1 MRPSKYEYYIEFAK
15 TAMLRST
22 CLKRNYGAVIIKDD
36 RVISTGYNGAPRG
49 IKNCTDIGTC
59 PRLYVPSNTVYT
71 SCRSVHAEANAIIH
85 ANYNDMI
92 GATLFL
98 YGQDAQTGEQLADV
112 QPCPMCR
119 RMIIN
124 AQIKTVVCLAPTS
137 IDGYVIYETADWI
150 KDDNE
155 AVRQHQ
161 LESI

>member
-1 MRPSKYEYYIEFAK
+1 MRPSKYEYYIQFAK

-22 CLKRNYGAVIIKDD
+22 CLKRNYGAVIVKDD

-59 PRLYVPSNTVYT
+59 PRLHVPSNTDYT

-98 YGQDAQTGEQLADV
+98 YGQDAQTGKPITVVE
-112 QPCPMCR
+112 PCPMCR

-124 AQIKTVVCLAPTS
+124 AQIAKVVCSDPTDFY
-137 IDGYVIYETADWI
+137 IVYDTKTWI
-150 KDDNE
+150 RDDNE